1 LIINEYQVP
10 VFNLRQKVMKPE
22 GEDTVPL
29 QGRVI
34 LIDHRKAMITT
45 CRQALEAAGF
55 SIAAAETGGHGIE
68 KVRQESFDVA
78 LLNLGIPDIPGI
90 EVLRSLRQESPNTA
104 VVVLTGNSGG
114 NEPAAAMENGA
125 FDCLPEPFTPDMLT
139 VLVTS
144 AKSLSRRALE
154 DSCIGRELERKMLSQ
169 VLIGRS
175 EPMNRVGRFIRKAA
189 AVDSTVLITGE
200 PGTGKDLVARA
211 IHRLSKRSDRRF
223 VTLNCES
230 FRKSLL
236 EGELFGPIG
245 ITIPDRTE
253 FKAGKIELADGGTLF
268 LDGIA
273 TIDSSLQEKLLKVIL
288 KHTIP
293 ARGGLSEKKVNVR
306 IISSTSREMAP
317 ELVAGNFREDLFY
330 RLNNIHIPLP
340 PLRERLDDIP
350 LLANYYIRKFSVEK
364 RAPARSLSEEAVL
377 SLKRREWP
385 GNVRELIQV
394 LEHAVDHCEGM
405 AIEPRNLPLETMER
419 PEPTG
424 EQSGGYLARLEREEI
439 LRILERF
446 DGNKTK
452 AAKFLGI
459 NRKTL
464 REKME
469 RYGLNKK

>member
-1 LIINEYQVP
+1 MP
-10 VFNLRQKVMKPE
+10 F
-22 GEDTVPL
+22 

-34 LIDHRKAMITT
+34 LIDHRKAMITS

-55 SIAAAETGGHGIE
+55 SIVTVETGGHGIE

-104 VVVLTGNSGG
+104 VVVITGNAGG
-114 NEPAAAMENGA
+114 DEPVAALENGA
-125 FDCLPEPFTPDMLT
+125 FDCLSEPFTPDMLAG
-139 VLVTS
+139 LVAN

-154 DSCIGRELERKMLSQ
+154 DSCIGLELERKMLSQ

-175 EPMNRVGRFIRKAA
+175 EAMNRVGRFIRKAA

-200 PGTGKDLVARA
+200 PGTGKDVVARA

-223 VTLNCES
+223 VTVNCGSSAE
-230 FRKSLL
+230 SLL
-236 EGELFGPIG
+236 ERELFGLIG
-245 ITIPDRTE
+245 ITIPGITE
-253 FKAGKIELADGGTLF
+253 FKAGKIELADRGTLF

-273 TIDSSLQEKLLKVIL
+273 AIDSSSQEKLLNVIL
-288 KHTIP
+288 RHTIP
-293 ARGGLSEKKVNVR
+293 ARGGLPEKEVNVR
-306 IISSTSREMAP
+306 IISSTSRDMAR
-317 ELVAGNFREDLFY
+317 ELGAGNFREDLFY
-330 RLNNIHIPLP
+330 RLNSIHIPLP

-364 RAPARSLSEEAVL
+364 RVAARNLSEEALL

-385 GNVRELIQV
+385 ANVRELIQV
-394 LEHAVDHCEGM
+394 LEYAVDNCEGLT
-405 AIEPRNLPLETMER
+405 IEPRNLPLETTEY
-419 PEPTG
+419 PETPG
-424 EQSGGYLARLEREEI
+424 DQSGGHLARLEREEI
-439 LRILERF
+439 LRILDRF
-446 DGNKTK
+446 EGNKTK

-469 RYGLNKK
+469 RYGLNYGLNHKTVKNRDI